1 MAPGH
6 FTMTAILVGTLGMS
20 SLAATTTA
28 ARTAAEDITLT
39 GCLVRGEG
47 DGAGY
52 LLSNPPGEPAW
63 QRAEDKRIEPNS
75 VGTSGG
81 FESIFYWLDGD
92 DELRKHVGHAVQI
105 TGELEGDLDD
115 GQIEIDR
122 KKDWTEMTVK
132 AGGRTM
138 KAQVPHA
145 SASTAPGRDGDDR
158 MTVLVRRVDVERVE
172 MLGATCARR

>member
-1 MAPGH
+1 MARGRLAI
-6 FTMTAILVGTLGMS
+6 TAVLVGALGAS
-20 SLAATTTA
+20 ALSTSAV
-28 ARTAAEDITLT
+28 ARTAADDITLT

-52 LLSNPPGEPAW
+52 LLSNAPGEPAW
-63 QRAEDKRIEPNS
+63 QRSADRRIEPSS

-81 FESIFYWLDGD
+81 FESVFYWLDGD
-92 DELRKHVGHAVQI
+92 DDLRRHVGHAVQI

-122 KKDWTEMTVK
+122 KRDWTEMTVK

-145 SASTAPGRDGDDR
+145 SATTAPGRDGDEK
-158 MTVLVRRVDVERVE
+158 MSVLVRRVDVERVE
-172 MLGATCARR
+172 MLAATCDTRR

>member
-6 FTMTAILVGTLGMS
+6 FTMTAILVGTLGM
-20 SLAATTTA
+20 LPAATTTA
-28 ARTAAEDITLT
+28 ARIAADDITLT

-158 MTVLVRRVDVERVE
+158 MSVLVRRVDVERVE

>member
-1 MAPGH
+1 MGPGR
-6 FTMTAILVGTLGMS
+6 FTTAMLVGALGLS
-20 SLAATTTA
+20 SPAATTTA
-28 ARTAAEDITLT
+28 ADDITLA

-47 DGAGY
+47 DDAGY

-105 TGELEGDLDD
+105 TGELEGDMDD

-145 SASTAPGRDGDDR
+145 SASTARGRDGDEK

-172 MLGATCARR
+172 MLAATCDTRR